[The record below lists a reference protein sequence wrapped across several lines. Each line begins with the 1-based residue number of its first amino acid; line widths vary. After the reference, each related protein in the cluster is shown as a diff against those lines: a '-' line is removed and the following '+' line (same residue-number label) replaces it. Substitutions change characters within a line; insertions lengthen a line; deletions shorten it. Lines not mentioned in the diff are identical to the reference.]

1 MLRRNIG
8 YIANLYFGT
17 DYTSIA
23 SNALQKVIQIVL
35 GGKMRIA
42 YYLNS
47 CNYVPLQS

>member
-35 GGKMRIA
+35 GAKNA
-42 YYLNS
+42 YCVL
-47 CNYVPLQS
+47 LKFL